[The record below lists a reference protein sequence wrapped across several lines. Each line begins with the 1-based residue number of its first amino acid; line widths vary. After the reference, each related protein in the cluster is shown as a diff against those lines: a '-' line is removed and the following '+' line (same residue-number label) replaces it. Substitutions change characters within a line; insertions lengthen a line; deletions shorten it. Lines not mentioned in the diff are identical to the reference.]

1 MILGGAGPL
10 ERHKRGQVGDGEPT
24 LTARRSSIS
33 QPPGASLWTLPP
45 LNVATSDSTAGCVEV
60 PLAASGPGTPRIRQ
74 ERPPADRRGS
84 TQSPKRS
91 QARVRAAHARHEAAA
106 QAPRPAPATPAR
118 YPSPRR
124 GPLPHRF
131 DPALR
136 RLPHRARSRSRS
148 GCPGPGRDEGDRP
161 IRSTRTTRPECSEL
175 NASSVRGRTPRLDRV
190 GHKLLEVDRLGR
202 PRDDTRP
209 SARCRGRQAPARL
222 WPSSRSIARSLSG
235 DSSPA
240 RAPSWSPSRTAVS
253 GPRSSWHAR
262 ATRLH
267 PREQHSPHR
276 TGSHHSRTRRHPAAD
291 HERRD
296 HESMLPS
303 TRR

>member
-74 ERPPADRRGS
+74 ERPPVDRRGS

-91 QARVRAAHARHEAAA
+91 PDRVRAAHAHHEAAA
-106 QAPRPAPATPAR
+106 QAPQPAPATPAR

-136 RLPHRARSRSRS
+136 RLPHRARSHSRS
-148 GCPGPGRDEGDRP
+148 GCPGPGLDERDRP
-161 IRSTRTTRPECSEL
+161 IRQSERPVQNARSSTPRASAVGRHASIESATSCSRSTGSVAREMTRPVRAVSRSSS
-175 NASSVRGRTPRLDRV
+175 ASAAL
-190 GHKLLEVDRLGR
+190 
-202 PRDDTRP
+202 
-209 SARCRGRQAPARL
+209 A
-222 WPSSRSIARSLSG
+222 SSRSIARSLSG
-235 DSSPA
+235 DSSPT
-240 RAPSWSPSRTAVS
+240 RAPSWSPSRTPLS
-253 GPRSSWHAR
+253 GPRTS
-262 ATRLH
+262 
-267 PREQHSPHR
+267 
-276 TGSHHSRTRRHPAAD
+276 
-291 HERRD
+291 
-296 HESMLPS
+296 
-303 TRR
+303 